1 MRTPKKGSKVTTD
14 PKETIKKI
22 PTPRMVKLNSGEQL
36 VAIEMVQDNSNF
48 IRLEE
53 PYIIQLHPYDLLG
66 DYMME
71 EKMTIKPWLFKAKD
85 KVISIH
91 KSNILCFAVP
101 TDDIAEYYMN
111 IRTGK
116 LRQSAEEVKKHRAA
130 AFGKLLD
137 QLGDVEYDETQDY
150 LMGKKT
156 VH

>member
-1 MRTPKKGSKVTTD
+1 MRTTKKGTKVTE
-14 PKETIKKI
+14 PVKKI
-22 PTPRMVKLNSGEQL
+22 LEPRIVKLKSGEQL
-36 VAIEMVQDNSNF
+36 LAIVMIQEKSDF

-53 PYIIQLHPYDLLG
+53 PYLIQLHPYDLLG

-71 EKMTIKPWLFKAKD
+71 EKMTIKPWLFKSKD
-85 KVISIH
+85 KTISLH
-91 KSNILCFAVP
+91 KNNILCFAVP
-101 TDDIAEYYMN
+101 TDDISEYYMN

-137 QLGDVEYDETQDY
+137 QLGDVDYDETQDY

>member
-1 MRTPKKGSKVTTD
+1 MRTPKKGSKVTTN

-22 PTPRMVKLNSGEQL
+22 PTPRIVKLNSGEQL
-36 VAIEMVQDNSNF
+36 VAIVMVQDNSDF

-53 PYIIQLHPYDLLG
+53 PYIIQLHPHDFLG

-71 EKMTIKPWLFKAKD
+71 EKMTIKPWLFKSKD

-101 TDDIAEYYMN
+101 TDDISEYYMN
-111 IRTGK
+111 IRSGK
-116 LRQSAEEVKKHRAA
+116 LRQSPEEIKKHRAA

>member
-1 MRTPKKGSKVTTD
+1 MRTTKKGTKMTD
-14 PKETIKKI
+14 PVIKKL
-22 PTPRMVKLNSGEQL
+22 PEPRIVKLNSGEQL
-36 VAIEMVQDNSNF
+36 VAIVMVQEKSDF

-91 KSNILCFAVP
+91 KNNILCFAVP

-111 IRTGK
+111 IRSGK
-116 LRQSAEEVKKHRAA
+116 LRQSPEEIKKHRAA

>member
-36 VAIEMVQDNSNF
+36 VAIVMVQDKSDF

-71 EKMTIKPWLFKAKD
+71 EKMTIKPWLFKSKD
-85 KVISIH
+85 KVISNMLQASSNTKWNRSSSSI
-91 KSNILCFAVP
+91 SNIEFIISFLFLFL
-101 TDDIAEYYMN
+101 I
-111 IRTGK
+111 
-116 LRQSAEEVKKHRAA
+116 
-130 AFGKLLD
+130 
-137 QLGDVEYDETQDY
+137 
-150 LMGKKT
+150 
-156 VH
+156 